1 MLAAE
6 IQSVRV
12 LWVGLQG
19 SLDAS
24 SWDLLRGCA
33 REVDGGQ
40 GLVIDLRGVDHIDDE
55 GRDAVERLAECLEA
69 VGRTMLVVGGD
80 ADRSAAGAGTR

>member
-12 LWVGLQG
+12 LWVGLRG

-24 SWDLLRGCA
+24 SWDLLHGCA
-33 REVDGGQ
+33 REVAGGR
-40 GLVIDLRGVDHIDDE
+40 GLVIDLSGVDHIDDE
-55 GRDAVERLAECLEA
+55 GRDAVERLAGCLEA
-69 VGRTMLVVGGD
+69 VGRTMIVVGD
-80 ADRSAAGAGTR
+80 EA